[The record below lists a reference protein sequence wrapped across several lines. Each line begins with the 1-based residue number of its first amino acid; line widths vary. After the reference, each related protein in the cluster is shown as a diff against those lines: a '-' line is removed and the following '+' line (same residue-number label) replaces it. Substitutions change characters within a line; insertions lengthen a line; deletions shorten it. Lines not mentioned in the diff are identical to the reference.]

1 MAITL
6 LYLIPNLS
14 FFSNNPIASRILLCR
29 VSSSFASAIQPMVRR
44 LCEGSVEVVLEISEY

>member
-44 LCEGSVEVVLEISEY
+44 LCEGSVEVILEIRE